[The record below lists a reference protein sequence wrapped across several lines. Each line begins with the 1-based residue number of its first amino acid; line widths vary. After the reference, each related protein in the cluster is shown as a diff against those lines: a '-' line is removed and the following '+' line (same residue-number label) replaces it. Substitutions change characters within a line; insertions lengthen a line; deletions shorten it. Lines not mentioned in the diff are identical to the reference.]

1 MGDLLRDFLTSGKK
15 LVGDTKLPPLP
26 KPKGQS
32 KPNIPEPS
40 GDPHK
45 MFIRRTIQE
54 RPKKAEVV
62 EEFKRFIKVA
72 EDMI

>member
-1 MGDLLRDFLTSGKK
+1 MSNSIADFLKSGKK
-15 LVGDTKLPPLP
+15 LLEDTKLPKMTAP
-26 KPKGQS
+26 KNAKV
-32 KPNIPEPS
+32 PEPS

-62 EEFKRFIKVA
+62 AELKKFIAAAEELI
-72 EDMI
+72 